1 MDHVCFLS
9 FLPHNI
15 YCTFLLCVLTG
26 HTHTHPLLY
35 AIKNVCPRSTKT
47 VIAKNETETRCKALS
62 LSLIHKNRNYL
73 DLYRFATIKLI
84 LSHTQLCFK
93 RNASPL
99 PPSTSRKKTTT
110 PVTLPRHREEC
121 NFFKL
126 TKGTRR
132 ALYRYTHTHMVSSR
146 HVNCGRNRPRTRTVR
161 SLRAPLPSSRHS
173 LGRVG
178 IYACVCIRQRT
189 AAVRER

>member
-132 ALYRYTHTHMVSSR
+132 ALYRYTYTHTWFR
-146 HVNCGRNRPRTRTVR
+146 RGTLIAGEIGRARELSAACARLFL
-161 SLRAPLPSSRHS
+161 LRDTLS
-173 LGRVG
+173 
-178 IYACVCIRQRT
+178 
-189 AAVRER
+189 EE